1 MQKETTEGS
10 RAHPGTSR
18 RLPATAGQSVMGV
31 QETLLKVLC
40 QQSISQNLYL
50 KKKKNFN
57 LRTVLVL
64 QQNQVESAE
73 RSHVRPTST
82 QPKPPPLAASCNTV
96 V

>member
-50 KKKKNFN
+50 KKKYFN

-82 QPKPPPLAASCNTV
+82 QPKPPPLAASCNAV